1 MVSPVRQFNA
11 VADGERVLEIV
22 RELVAE
28 LGHASA
34 LRSAG
39 PASHLDRDLGLGS
52 LERVE
57 LLLRLEKTFGTRLD
71 EEVLAGAE
79 TVQDLIAALIAANGA
94 SLLDGEAAVAFDAN
108 AGATAS
114 APESSIPRTGG
125 RSFPPRRRFR
135 KCCGIAGARTRL
147 AQHLIFY
154 EDEGESASLTFGE
167 LLEGAERV
175 AADLVKRGIGR
186 GDSVALMLPTSRD
199 FFLVFAGTL
208 LAGATPVPIYPPF
221 RADRIAEY
229 AERQSAILSNAG
241 ARLLVTFREAAS
253 VAKLLKPR
261 VPSLEGV
268 ATAEALAE
276 SRVAAP
282 LGPQL
287 HSRADDLALLQ
298 YTSGST
304 GNPKGVML
312 THANLLANVRAIGEA
327 LGLRNDDVGVS
338 WLPLY
343 HDMGLIGAWL
353 MPLYFGLPV
362 VVLSPLAF
370 LSRPARWLRAF
381 HRYRGTI
388 SAAPNFAYELA
399 ASKVSDDE
407 MQGLDLSAWRA
418 ALNGAEPVLPA
429 TLDRFAA
436 RFASCGFRRETLLPV
451 YGLAE
456 ASLAVTI
463 PPVGRGPRVDRLD
476 RAAFAQEGR
485 AVPAPHRALPQPQ
498 LNAKLSLTEDPNV
511 ISFVSVGPPIPRHEV
526 RIVND
531 RGEDLGE
538 RVEGQ
543 LWFRGP
549 STTQGYYRNEA
560 ATAALLP
567 EGAAAGWVNSGDRAY
582 RADGEI
588 YITGR
593 VKDIII
599 HAGHNLYPHEIEDAV
614 ARVPGVRKGCVV
626 AFGAANPD
634 AGTER
639 LVIVAESRERNA
651 DARARLAQAITAQVT
666 ETLGLPPDVVQVV
679 PPNVIPKTSSGK
691 LRRDATKQRFLSGE
705 LNTGAPPA
713 WLQLARLAVGRER
726 RADSRRA
733 SANGRNF
740 VGMLRHRDVCGAAA
754 SRVAVCARFTL
765 AKKCGARHHG
775 GAARLFEAGGMARAR
790 RRARASARKHS
801 AHAGRKSH
809 ELRGYCRAHGDAR
822 HGLPFRG
829 QSRSDVH
836 AVFPHISAQAG
847 TFRVSPRRPQLAIA
861 PSGANRGRAA
871 ARRIRFCFSGRNFH
885 RAVGRAPVSSR
896 RVQSGDRRAAGDRA
910 HRARRNAA
918 RAARR
923 HLAAAPRTNH
933 DYDLSAD
940 RSSSLGGRLAANCA
954 RARFCPRNHRP
965 IRARTSPVNSLLS
978 GQPLPK
984 NSASQFYVR
993 PFVCFGRLGIPQGGA
1008 HRRVHTGLR
1017 KFARSKIINKGENS
1031 YA

>member
-1 MVSPVRQFNA
+1 MVSPARQFNG
-11 VADGERVLEIV
+11 VADEERVLEIV

-28 LGHASA
+28 LGHESA

-57 LLLRLEKTFGTRLD
+57 LLLRLEKSFGTRLD

-79 TVQDLIAALIAANGA
+79 TVQDLITALSAANGA
-94 SLLDGEAAVAFDAN
+94 RLPDEQATTAFGVRAKAAVLEP
-108 AGATAS
+108 G
-114 APESSIPRTGG
+114 I
-125 RSFPPRRRFR
+125 SFPGQAEGVAATETFQEVLRHRGRADSSR
-135 KCCGIAGARTRL
+135 V
-147 AQHLIFY
+147 HLIFY
-154 EDEGESASLTFGE
+154 EDEGESPSMTFGE

-208 LAGATPVPIYPPF
+208 LAGATPAPIYPPF

-253 VAKLLKPR
+253 VAKLLKPL

-268 ATAEALAE
+268 ATAEALVQ
-276 SRVAAP
+276 SRAAAP

-287 HSRADDLALLQ
+287 HSRADDLALVQ

-327 LGLRNDDVGVS
+327 LGLRSDDVGVS

-381 HRYRGTI
+381 HRYRGTMG
-388 SAAPNFAYELA
+388 AAPNFAYELA
-399 ASKVSDDE
+399 AAKISEDE
-407 MQGLDLSAWRA
+407 IEGLDLSAWRA

-429 TLDRFAA
+429 TLDRFAT

-463 PPVGRGPRVDRLD
+463 PPVGRGPLIDHLD

-485 AVPAPHRALPQPQ
+485 AVLAPPDT
-498 LNAKLSLTEDPNV
+498 SDEDPNV

-526 RIVND
+526 LIVND
-531 RGEDLGE
+531 RGEDVGE

-549 STTQGYYRNEA
+549 STTQGYYRNDE

-582 RADGEI
+582 RAGGEI

-626 AFGAANPD
+626 AFGAADPI

-639 LVIVAESRERNA
+639 LVIIAESRERNH
-651 DARARLAQAITAQVT
+651 DARARLAQAITARVT
-666 ETLGLPPDVVQVV
+666 ETLGLPPDVVEVV

-691 LRRDATKQRFLSGE
+691 LRRDATKQRFLTGE
-705 LNTGAPPA
+705 LDSDAPPV
-713 WLQLARLAVGRER
+713 WLQVARLAAASSAGRFRAALRRTAETLYGCYAVAIFALFLFPVWLYVLISPSRKSAARVTTAALRAYLKVAGWRVRVDGREHLLENVPRMLVANHTSYADIVVLMAALGTDYHFVAKSEVMSMPFFRTFLHKLGHFAFR
-726 RADSRRA
+726 RENRLSRLQQA
-733 SANGRNF
+733 EQIEAA
-740 VGMLRHRDVCGAAA
+740 LR
-754 SRVAVCARFTL
+754 
-765 AKKCGARHHG
+765 
-775 GAARLFEAGGMARAR
+775 
-790 RRARASARKHS
+790 
-801 AHAGRKSH
+801 
-809 ELRGYCRAHGDAR
+809 RGESV
-822 HGLPFRG
+822 F
-829 QSRSDVH
+829 
-836 AVFPHISAQAG
+836 VFPEG
-847 TFRVSPRRPQLAIA
+847 TFTA
-861 PSGANRGRAA
+861 
-871 ARRIRFCFSGRNFH
+871 
-885 RAVGRAPVSSR
+885 
-896 RVQSGDRRAAGDRA
+896 
-910 HRARRNAA
+910 
-918 RAARR
+918 
-923 HLAAAPRTNH
+923 
-933 DYDLSAD
+933 
-940 RSSSLGGRLAANCA
+940 
-954 RARFCPRNHRP
+954 
-965 IRARTSPVNSLLS
+965 
-978 GQPLPK
+978 QPG
-984 NSASQFYVR
+984 VR
-993 PFVCFGRLGIPQGGA
+993 PFHLGAFKAAIAAQREIVPITLEGARRALRDGTWLPRPGRITITICPPIAPPSSVEDWQQIV
-1008 HRRVHTGLR
+1008 RVR
-1017 KFARSKIINKGENS
+1017 DSAREIIARFAREPLL
-1031 YA
+1031 

>member
-1 MVSPVRQFNA
+1 MVSPARQFNA
-11 VADGERVLEIV
+11 VADEERVLEVV

-28 LGHASA
+28 LGLESA
-34 LRSAG
+34 IRSAS

-57 LLLRLEKTFGTRLD
+57 LLLRLEKSFGTRLD
-71 EEVLAGAE
+71 EEELAGAE
-79 TVQDLIAALIAANGA
+79 TVQDLITALGAGNGVQ
-94 SLLDGEAAVAFDAN
+94 AAVGVCAE
-108 AGATAS
+108 TAVRS
-114 APESSIPRTGG
+114 PGI
-125 RSFPPRRRFR
+125 SFPGQAEGVAAAETFQDVLRHRGR
-135 KCCGIAGARTRL
+135 ADASRT
-147 AQHLIFY
+147 HLIFY

-167 LLEGAERV
+167 LFEGAERV
-175 AADLVKRGIGR
+175 AADLAQRGIGR

-199 FFLVFAGTL
+199 FFLAFAGTL

-253 VAKLLKPR
+253 VAKLLKPL

-268 ATAEALAE
+268 ATAEDLAK
-276 SRVAAP
+276 SRAAAP

-388 SAAPNFAYELA
+388 GAAPNFAYEMA
-399 ASKVSDDE
+399 AAKISDDE
-407 MQGLDLSAWRA
+407 IQGLDLSAWRA

-436 RFASCGFRRETLLPV
+436 RFASRGFRRETLLPV

-456 ASLAVTI
+456 ASLAVAI
-463 PPVGRGPRVDRLD
+463 PPVGRGPLVDHLE

-485 AVPAPHRALPQPQ
+485 AVPAPPDASAPNSTPI
-498 LNAKLSLTEDPNV
+498 SGEDPNV
-511 ISFVSVGPPIPRHEV
+511 ISFVSVGPPVPRHEV
-526 RIVND
+526 RIVNG
-531 RGEDLGE
+531 RGEDAGE

-549 STTQGYYRNEA
+549 STTRGYYRNEA

-582 RADGEI
+582 RAGGEI

-626 AFGAANPD
+626 AFGSADPI

-639 LVIVAESRERNA
+639 LVIVAESRERNR
-651 DARARLAQAITAQVT
+651 DARERLAQAITAQVT
-666 ETLGLPPDVVQVV
+666 ETLGLPPNVVEVV
-679 PPNVIPKTSSGK
+679 PPNAIPKTSSGK

-705 LNTGAPPA
+705 LDSDAPPV
-713 WLQLARLAVGRER
+713 WLQLARLAAASSAGRIRTALRRTAEAAYGCYAIAMFVLLLLPAWLYVWISPSRKSAARVTTAALRAFLKVAGWRVRVDGREHLRENEPRMFVANHTSYADIVVLMASLGTDFHFVAKAEVMSMPFFGTFLRKLGHFSFR
-726 RADSRRA
+726 REDPR
-733 SANGRNF
+733 
-740 VGMLRHRDVCGAAA
+740 
-754 SRVAVCARFTL
+754 
-765 AKKCGARHHG
+765 
-775 GAARLFEAGGMARAR
+775 ARLQQAEQIEDALR
-790 RRARASARKHS
+790 RDESV
-801 AHAGRKSH
+801 
-809 ELRGYCRAHGDAR
+809 
-822 HGLPFRG
+822 F
-829 QSRSDVH
+829 
-836 AVFPHISAQAG
+836 VFPEG
-847 TFRVSPRRPQLAIA
+847 TF
-861 PSGANRGRAA
+861 AA
-871 ARRIRFCFSGRNFH
+871 
-885 RAVGRAPVSSR
+885 
-896 RVQSGDRRAAGDRA
+896 QSG
-910 HRARRNAA
+910 
-918 RAARR
+918 
-923 HLAAAPRTNH
+923 
-933 DYDLSAD
+933 
-940 RSSSLGGRLAANCA
+940 
-954 RARFCPRNHRP
+954 
-965 IRARTSPVNSLLS
+965 
-978 GQPLPK
+978 
-984 NSASQFYVR
+984 VR
-993 PFVCFGRLGIPQGGA
+993 PFHLGAFKAAIAAQRDIVPIALEGTRRLLRDGACLPRPGRITITICPPITPPSSATDWQQIV
-1008 HRRVHTGLR
+1008 RVR
-1017 KFARSKIINKGENS
+1017 DSAREIIARFAREPLL
-1031 YA
+1031 

>member
-11 VADGERVLEIV
+11 VADEERVLEVV

-28 LGHASA
+28 LGFESA

-57 LLLRLEKTFGTRLD
+57 LLLRLEKSFGTRLD
-71 EEVLAGAE
+71 EDVLAGAD
-79 TVQDLIAALIAANGA
+79 TVQDLIAALSAANGSSGALGVRAEA
-94 SLLDGEAAVAFDAN
+94 SVRAA
-108 AGATAS
+108 
-114 APESSIPRTGG
+114 EI
-125 RSFPPRRRFR
+125 SFPGQAEGVPFAETFQEVLRHRGRVD
-135 KCCGIAGARTRL
+135 ASRT
-147 AQHLIFY
+147 HLIFY
-154 EDEGESASLTFGE
+154 EDEGESSSLTFGE
-167 LLEGAERV
+167 LFEGAERV
-175 AADLVKRGIGR
+175 AADLAQRGIGR
-186 GDSVALMLPTSRD
+186 GDTVALMLPTSRD
-199 FFLVFAGTL
+199 FFLAFAGTL

-229 AERQSAILSNAG
+229 AERQSAILANAG
-241 ARLLVTFREAAS
+241 ARLLVTFREGAS
-253 VAKLLKPR
+253 VAKLLKPL
-261 VPSLEGV
+261 VPSLEAV
-268 ATAEALAE
+268 VTAETLAR
-276 SRVAAP
+276 SRAP
-282 LGPQL
+282 APFGPQL
-287 HSRADDLALLQ
+287 HSRAEDLALLQ

-327 LGLRNDDVGVS
+327 LGLRNDNVGVS

-370 LSRPARWLRAF
+370 LSRPARWVRAF

-399 ASKVSDDE
+399 AAKVSDEE

-463 PPVGRGPRVDRLD
+463 PPVGRGPRVDHLE
-476 RAAFAQEGR
+476 RAAFEQEGR
-485 AVPAPHRALPQPQ
+485 AVPAPPDASAP
-498 LNAKLSLTEDPNV
+498 NSNEDPNV
-511 ISFVSVGPPIPRHEV
+511 ISFVSAGPPIPRHEV
-526 RIVND
+526 RIAND
-531 RGEDLGE
+531 RGDDVGE

-626 AFGAANPD
+626 AFGAADPV

-639 LVIVAESRERNA
+639 LVIVAESREGNR

-666 ETLGLPPDVVQVV
+666 ETLGLPPNVVEVV

-691 LRRDATKQRFLSGE
+691 LRRDATKQLFLSGE
-705 LNTGAPPA
+705 LNSDAPPV
-713 WLQLARLAVGRER
+713 WLQLARLGAASGAGRIRSALRRTAQVAYGCYALAMFALLLFPVWLYVLISPSRKSAASVTTAALRAYLKLAGWRVRVDGREHLRENIPRMLVANHTSYADIVVLMAALGTDYHFVAKAEVMSMPFFRTFLRKLGHFSFR
-726 RADSRRA
+726 REDSRSRLQQA
-733 SANGRNF
+733 EQIEDA
-740 VGMLRHRDVCGAAA
+740 LR
-754 SRVAVCARFTL
+754 
-765 AKKCGARHHG
+765 
-775 GAARLFEAGGMARAR
+775 
-790 RRARASARKHS
+790 
-801 AHAGRKSH
+801 
-809 ELRGYCRAHGDAR
+809 RGESV
-822 HGLPFRG
+822 F
-829 QSRSDVH
+829 
-836 AVFPHISAQAG
+836 VFPEGTFSAQ
-847 TFRVSPRRPQLAIA
+847 
-861 PSGANRGRAA
+861 SG
-871 ARRIRFCFSGRNFH
+871 
-885 RAVGRAPVSSR
+885 
-896 RVQSGDRRAAGDRA
+896 
-910 HRARRNAA
+910 
-918 RAARR
+918 
-923 HLAAAPRTNH
+923 
-933 DYDLSAD
+933 
-940 RSSSLGGRLAANCA
+940 
-954 RARFCPRNHRP
+954 
-965 IRARTSPVNSLLS
+965 
-978 GQPLPK
+978 
-984 NSASQFYVR
+984 VR
-993 PFVCFGRLGIPQGGA
+993 PFHLGAFKAAIAAQREIVPIALDGTRRALRDGTWLPRRGRIIITICPPIPPPPSAEDWQQIV
-1008 HRRVHTGLR
+1008 RVR
-1017 KFARSKIINKGENS
+1017 ESAREIIARFAREPLL
-1031 YA
+1031 